1 MEFNL
6 RRVRLMNDIEKL
18 LIKKSKSGD
27 VEAFEQLIFDYQKK
41 AYNIALRIMGNQED
55 AKDMCQEAFIRIFKS
70 IEGFKEQSSFSTWMY
85 RIVTNVC
92 LDEIRRKKKND
103 TVSLDN
109 TFETQN
115 GEVHFE
121 TASDEDTPEEAFIRT
136 EKRRIILK
144 EINSLSEE
152 YKTAIVLRDIQGFSY
167 EEIANILCCSI
178 GTVKSRIN
186 RGRNIL
192 KNRLK
197 TALELSGQS
206 NVYIA
211 ERRD

>member
-1 MEFNL
+1 
-6 RRVRLMNDIEKL
+6 MNDIEKL
-18 LIKKSKSGD
+18 LVKRSKSGD
-27 VEAFEQLIFDYQKK
+27 IEAFEQLIFDYQKK

-55 AKDMCQEAFIRIFKS
+55 AKDMCQEAFIRIYKS

-92 LDEIRRKKKND
+92 LDEIRKKKKSEA
-103 TVSLDN
+103 VSLDG
-109 TFETQN
+109 TYETEN
-115 GEVHFE
+115 GEIHFE
-121 TASDEDTPEEAFIRT
+121 IASDDDTPEESYVRA
-136 EKRRIILK
+136 EKKSIILK
-144 EINSLSEE
+144 SINELSEE

-186 RGRNIL
+186 RARNIL
-192 KNRLK
+192 KNKLK
-197 TALELSGQS
+197 TALELSS
-206 NVYIA
+206 HSDVYIA

>member
-1 MEFNL
+1 
-6 RRVRLMNDIEKL
+6 MNDIEKL
-18 LIKKSKSGD
+18 LIKRSKSGD

-92 LDEIRRKKKND
+92 LDEIRKKKKHEAISMD
-103 TVSLDN
+103 S
-109 TFETQN
+109 TFETQD
-115 GEVHFE
+115 GEMRFE
-121 TASDEDTPEEAFIRT
+121 VASDVDSPEEAYIRS
-136 EKRRIILK
+136 EKKQTILRA
-144 EINSLSEE
+144 INELNEE

-167 EEIANILCCSI
+167 EDIANILCCSV

-192 KNRLK
+192 KDKLRA
-197 TALELSGQS
+197 ALELSKHS
-206 NVYIA
+206 NVYIS

>member
-1 MEFNL
+1 
-6 RRVRLMNDIEKL
+6 MNDIEKL

>member
-1 MEFNL
+1 
-6 RRVRLMNDIEKL
+6 MNDIERL

-85 RIVTNVC
+85 RIITNVC
-92 LDEIRRKKKND
+92 LDEIRKRKKND
-103 TVSLDN
+103 TISMDS
-109 TFETQN
+109 TFETQD
-115 GEVHFE
+115 GEIHFE
-121 TASDEDTPEEAFIRT
+121 VVSEDDTPEEAYIRT
-136 EKRRIILK
+136 EKKRLILK
-144 EINSLSEE
+144 TINELNEE

-192 KNRLK
+192 KDKLR
-197 TALELSGQS
+197 TVLELSNSG
-206 NVYIA
+206 NVYKT

>member
-1 MEFNL
+1 
-6 RRVRLMNDIEKL
+6 MNDIEKL
-18 LIKKSKSGD
+18 LVKRSKSGD
-27 VEAFEQLIFDYQKK
+27 IEAFEQLIFDYQKK

-55 AKDMCQEAFIRIFKS
+55 AKDMCQEAFIRIYKS

-92 LDEIRRKKKND
+92 LDEIRKKKKSEA
-103 TVSLDN
+103 VSLDG
-109 TFETQN
+109 TYETEN
-115 GEVHFE
+115 GEIHFE
-121 TASDEDTPEEAFIRT
+121 IASDDDTPEESYVRT
-136 EKRRIILK
+136 EKKSIILK
-144 EINSLSEE
+144 SINELSEE

-186 RGRNIL
+186 RARNIL
-192 KNRLK
+192 KNKLK
-197 TALELSGQS
+197 TALELSS
-206 NVYIA
+206 HSDVYIA

>member
-1 MEFNL
+1 
-6 RRVRLMNDIEKL
+6 MNDIEKL
-18 LIKKSKSGD
+18 LIKRSKSGD
-27 VEAFEQLIFDYQKK
+27 IEAFEQLIFDYQKK
-41 AYNIALRIMGNQED
+41 AYNIALRIMSNQED

-92 LDEIRRKKKND
+92 LDEIRKRKKSE
-103 TVSLDN
+103 TISLDG
-109 TFETQN
+109 TYETEN
-115 GEVHFE
+115 GEIHFE
-121 TASDEDTPEEAFIRT
+121 TASDEDTPEKAYVRT
-136 EKRRIILK
+136 EKKRLILK
-144 EINSLSEE
+144 SINELSEE

-192 KNRLK
+192 KNKLK
-197 TALELSGQS
+197 IALELSS
-206 NVYIA
+206 HSDVYIA

>member
-1 MEFNL
+1 
-6 RRVRLMNDIEKL
+6 MNDIERL

-41 AYNIALRIMGNQED
+41 AFNIALRIMGNQED

-85 RIVTNVC
+85 RIITNVC
-92 LDEIRRKKKND
+92 LDEIRKRKKND
-103 TVSLDN
+103 TISMDS
-109 TFETQN
+109 TFETQD
-115 GEVHFE
+115 GEIHYEIVSE
-121 TASDEDTPEEAFIRT
+121 DDTPEEAYIRT
-136 EKRRIILK
+136 EKKRLILK
-144 EINSLSEE
+144 TINELNEE

-192 KNRLK
+192 KEKLR
-197 TALELSGQS
+197 TVLELSNSG
-206 NVYIA
+206 NVYKT

>member
-1 MEFNL
+1 
-6 RRVRLMNDIEKL
+6 MNDIDKL
-18 LIKKSKSGD
+18 LVKRSKSGD
-27 VEAFEQLIFDYQKK
+27 IEAFEQLIFDYQKK
-41 AYNIALRIMGNQED
+41 AYNIALRVMGNQED

-92 LDEIRRKKKND
+92 LDEIRKKKKSE
-103 TVSLDN
+103 TVSLDV
-109 TFETQN
+109 TYETEN
-115 GEVHFE
+115 GQIHFE
-121 TASDEDTPEEAFIRT
+121 TASDDDTPEEAYIRT
-136 EKRRIILK
+136 EKKRIVLK
-144 EINSLSEE
+144 SINELSEE
-152 YKTAIVLRDIQGFSY
+152 YKTVIVLRDIQGFSY

-192 KNRLK
+192 KDKLK
-197 TALELSGQS
+197 TALELSSHGD
-206 NVYIA
+206 VYIT

>member
-1 MEFNL
+1 M
-6 RRVRLMNDIEKL
+6 MNDIERL

-27 VEAFEQLIFDYQKK
+27 IEAFEQLIFDYQKK

-85 RIVTNVC
+85 RIITNVC
-92 LDEIRRKKKND
+92 LDEIRKRKKSD
-103 TVSLDN
+103 TVSIDS
-109 TFETQN
+109 TFETQD
-115 GEVHFE
+115 GEIHYEIVSE
-121 TASDEDTPEEAFIRT
+121 DDTPEEAYIRT
-136 EKRRIILK
+136 EKKRLILK
-144 EINSLSEE
+144 TINELNEE

-192 KNRLK
+192 KDKLR
-197 TALELSGQS
+197 TVLELSNS
-206 NVYIA
+206 ENVYKT